1 MTWNQFLALS
11 NSVFKVI
18 RGKNYSKVGI
28 IFKVN
33 NEIVVETWIAK
44 RYVADLYSILLK
56 DPSSY
61 VKTKTCFTFWGLVL
75 QNRIIIS

>member
-11 NSVFKVI
+11 TSVFKVI

>member
-18 RGKNYSKVGI
+18 RGKNCSKVGI